1 MRDLPE
7 GAEGRRLHGGET
19 DALVR
24 EDPLVLEIDGK
35 PLLTM
40 RTPGQ
45 ERDLGLGF
53 LLGEG
58 LVRSVDEVVSFEF
71 RKGVPLGEPGAGDAD
86 GVKPD
91 RLVMALT
98 PGHDDT
104 RRAVFR
110 REHEIRPSCGVC
122 GLEDLGDLVPGGIP
136 PGTPRLDAAMLD
148 RLLDAFRERQSLFAA
163 TGGAHA
169 AAMCSVRGEV
179 LGFGEDVG
187 RHNAL
192 DKAIG
197 ALYWSGRDASE
208 CVALLSGRAGYELV
222 AKCLR
227 VRCPIIVAVS
237 AASALAFDLCREAGA
252 TLLGFARD
260 GRFRCYWDEGRLR
273 DTEK

>member
-1 MRDLPE
+1 MPDLPE
-7 GAEGRRLHGGET
+7 GAAHRRLYAADT

-24 EDPLVLEIDGK
+24 EEPLVLEIDGRT
-35 PLLTM
+35 LLTM

-58 LVRSVDEVVSFEF
+58 LVRGVDEVVSVEF
-71 RKGVPLGEPGAGDAD
+71 RRGVPLGEPGPGDGD
-86 GVKPD
+86 GIKPD
-91 RLVMALT
+91 RLVIELV
-98 PGHDDT
+98 PGNEDE
-104 RRAVFR
+104 RRDVFR

-122 GLEDLGDLVPGGIP
+122 GLDDLGDLVPGGIA
-136 PGTPRLDAAMLD
+136 PGTPKLEAAMLE

-197 ALYWSGRDASE
+197 QLYWSGHDASS

-237 AASALAFDLCREAGA
+237 AASALAFDLSREAGA

-260 GRFRCYWDEGRLR
+260 GRFRCYWDEGRIQQP
-273 DTEK
+273 